1 MAQGLQDPADARS
14 RLAQGTLKNTWKLQQ
29 NSIPRHMTHKI
40 HLVRGSLQAKQFSFL
55 SIIWVPAFLPSG
67 VKKGFLKRTQKP
79 KKKKKVIYM
88 KTLKLGTCVRQL
100 QERKDKEEHP
110 IATHT
115 ISSRLVSRSCQHV
128 QGEVSIAQSCLALC
142 DPMDCSPPGSSVCG
156 ILQARTLEWVP
167 FPSPGESS

>member
-1 MAQGLQDPADARS
+1 MEITTKFNPTSHD
-14 RLAQGTLKNTWKLQQ
+14 TQ
-29 NSIPRHMTHKI
+29 NSLGQGKSAGQTVLILEHNMGAC
-40 HLVRGSLQAKQFSFL
+40 L
-55 SIIWVPAFLPSG
+55 PAFRG
-67 VKKGFLKRTQKP
+67 KKGFLKKDTKSQ
-79 KKKKKVIYM
+79 KKKKVIYM